1 MGVGRVIG
9 TTLGWADAELRRDPI
24 LAAHHRDDQRATII
38 RQTPI
43 AAIVFLVP
51 VVGFSLVESIIRP
64 DHRLAIQVLAPFPF
78 LVCIGALLAVRFVPQ
93 HALGIAVVAVN
104 ALIAIVMSYTAMIA
118 GSAELAALAVTLIL
132 GGVVA
137 LLPLGPRHQLLASVT
152 AVVGYPL
159 ILQVGAMSWTT
170 PWYSGGGLMTAVVVM
185 AIGAATIEGYRL
197 RILRQALSEA
207 RLAQEN
213 ERLMREARQANE
225 IKTEFLATASHELR
239 TPLGAIV
246 GYTDLMLDGTIV
258 DDEDRTDALGRMRR
272 QALSMLDMLQNLL
285 DAEKI
290 QAGEARVD
298 WEGLDLGE
306 LLGQLRAALPPTWE
320 KPGVAIVWD
329 LPQAPVQVRTDR
341 NKLTT
346 IIRNLVHNA
355 IKHTAAGEVRVTLE
369 APRREGSAARI
380 IVADTGEG
388 IAPEDLPHIF
398 ERYRQGRS
406 PARSGSLGLGL
417 FIVRRFA
424 AAIEVEVEV
433 ESERGRGTCFT
444 VRLPLALDREASMQS
459 PERT

>member
-1 MGVGRVIG
+1 MGVWQAIAA
-9 TTLGWADAELRRDPI
+9 TLGWADAELRRDPL
-24 LAAHHRDDQRATII
+24 LAAQHRDDQRATII

-43 AAIVFLVP
+43 AVTVFLVP
-51 VVGFSLVESIIRP
+51 VLGFSFVEWIIRP
-64 DHRLAIQVLAPFPF
+64 AHRFAIEILAPYPF
-78 LVCIGALLAVRFVPQ
+78 LVCIGAVLALRLAPQ
-93 HALGIAVVAVN
+93 HAVGVAVVAVN
-104 ALIAIVMSYTAMIA
+104 ALVAIVMSYTAMIA

-137 LLPLGPRHQLLASVT
+137 LLPLGPRNQLLASIT
-152 AVVGYPL
+152 AFAGYPL
-159 ILQVGAMSWTT
+159 ILQIGAMSWTT
-170 PWYSGGGLMTAVVVM
+170 PWYSGGGLMTAVAVM

-197 RILRQALSEA
+197 RILRQALTEA

-213 ERLMREARQANE
+213 ERLMREARHANE
-225 IKTEFLATASHELR
+225 VKTEFLATASHELR

-298 WEGLDLGE
+298 WEVVDLVE
-306 LLGQLRAALPPTWE
+306 LLGHLRAALPPTWE
-320 KPGVAIVWD
+320 RPGVVIACE
-329 LPQAPVQVRTDR
+329 LPQAPVHVRTDR
-341 NKLTT
+341 NKLTA
-346 IIRNLVHNA
+346 IVRNLVHNA
-355 IKHTAAGEVRVTLE
+355 IKHTAEGEVRITLE
-369 APRREGSAARI
+369 APSPGRAEARI
-380 IVADTGEG
+380 AVADTGEG
-388 IAPEDLPHIF
+388 IAAEDLPHIF

-424 AAIEVEVEV
+424 AAIAVEVEV

-444 VRLPLALDREASMQS
+444 VRLPAAGHQAAAPPSEDA
-459 PERT
+459 